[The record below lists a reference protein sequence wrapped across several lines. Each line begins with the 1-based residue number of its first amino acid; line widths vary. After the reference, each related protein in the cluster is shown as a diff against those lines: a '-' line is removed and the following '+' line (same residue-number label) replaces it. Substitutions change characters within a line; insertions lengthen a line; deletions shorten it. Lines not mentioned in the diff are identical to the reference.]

1 MIDTNRKTIT
11 EHKYINVR
19 FLIESTVEGTIA
31 ALQALEVQGW
41 VGMDYDDDGDVTFIR
56 TRLETDE
63 EYDKRMALV
72 EDFEKRR
79 IKDMDRERKHRYQQD
94 LKLKEEFGEFREYWE
109 EGK

>member
-11 EHKYINVR
+11 EHKYVHVR
-19 FLIESTVEGTIA
+19 HLIESTVEGTIA

-41 VGMDYDDDGDVTFIR
+41 AGMDYDDDGDVTFIR

-63 EYDKRMALV
+63 EYDKRIAME

-79 IKDMDRERKHRYQQD
+79 IRDIDHQRKQRYQQY
-94 LKLKEEFGEFREYWE
+94 LKLREEFGEFREYWE

>member
-1 MIDTNRKTIT
+1 MTDTNRKTIT
-11 EHKYINVR
+11 EHKYVHVR
-19 FLIESTVEGTIA
+19 HIIELTVENTIV
-31 ALQALEVQGW
+31 ALQALGAQGW

-63 EYDKRMALV
+63 EYYKRMALV

-79 IKDMDRERKHRYQQD
+79 IKDMDRERKHRYQEY